1 MPRRSWAVL
10 VTLIVFLALAARLIP
25 GLRTIDDA
33 YITFR
38 YARNLLAG
46 QGFVFNPGERV
57 LGTTTPLFTLVL
69 AAAALPFGGSA
80 APFPAIA
87 LVLATLFDL
96 GVCLTLA
103 YLGRAFGRPA
113 AGLVAALAWA
123 IAPTS
128 VTFAV
133 GGLETSLFVLLVALA
148 FLANLRQRA
157 LLTGLLCGLAALTR
171 PDALIPV
178 GLIALDVAWRALRSA
193 RDRWGAV
200 VRFSLPLLALVLA
213 WAAFA
218 WFYFGALVP
227 QSMLAKQVAYRLP
240 EDAAFIRLIQA
251 YGTPFMENELL
262 GTWWIAPGLVL
273 SIGLSFLA
281 LSRLARRIPGAW
293 PLFVYPWIFLVV
305 FSAANPLIFRW
316 YLAEPLPFYM
326 LSILIGIG
334 ELAQD
339 VINTPTL
346 HRTTVAQPLA
356 ARVGWASVAL
366 LVVASLGAGWVVH
379 PQDGPDRPAPKMAT
393 VSLEESYREVALRL
407 APEVSPS
414 TVVAAGDVGALGYY
428 LDARI
433 LDLVGLNSKQVVQYF
448 PLPETMY
455 VINYAVPPGAVLA
468 AMPEFVAVLEV
479 YGRNGLFKDAAF
491 EHAYEP
497 YLRFSSDMYG
507 SDGLLVYRRR

>member
-1 MPRRSWAVL
+1 ML
-10 VTLIVFLALAARLIP
+10 VALIVILALAARLVP
-25 GLRTIDDA
+25 GPRTIDDA

-46 QGFVFNPGERV
+46 EGFVFNPGERV

-69 AAAALPFGGSA
+69 AAAALPFGGST
-80 APFPAIA
+80 APFPVIA
-87 LVLATLFDL
+87 LALATLFDL
-96 GVCLTLA
+96 GACITLA
-103 YLGRAFGRPA
+103 HLGRVLGHPA

-123 IAPTS
+123 IAPSS

-157 LLTGLLCGLAALTR
+157 LLTGILCGLAALTR

-178 GLIALDVAWRALRSA
+178 GLIALDVAWRVLRSPRLQWRA
-193 RDRWGAV
+193 A
-200 VRFSLPLLALVLA
+200 VRFSVPLLALVLA

-218 WFYFGALVP
+218 WFYFGALLP

-273 SIGLSFLA
+273 SMALSLLA
-281 LSRLARRIPGAW
+281 LSRLARRMAGAW
-293 PLFVYPWIFLVV
+293 PLFVYPWAFLVV

-326 LSILIGIG
+326 LSILIGVG
-334 ELAQD
+334 EFSQD
-339 VINTPTL
+339 AVSAPMLHNT
-346 HRTTVAQPLA
+346 VFAQPLA
-356 ARVGWASVAL
+356 ARVGWASLAL
-366 LVVASLGAGWVVH
+366 VVVASLGAGWVLH
-379 PQDGPDRPAPKMAT
+379 PEDGPDRPAPEMAT
-393 VSLEESYREVALRL
+393 VSLEESYRQVAQRL
-407 APEVSPS
+407 AQDVSQS
-414 TVVAAGDVGALGYY
+414 TVVAAGDVGALGYF
-428 LDARI
+428 LDAHI
-433 LDLVGLNSKQVVQYF
+433 LDLVGLNSKQVVHYF
-448 PLPETMY
+448 PLPEAMY

-468 AMPEFVAVLEV
+468 AMPEYVVVLEV

-491 EHAYEP
+491 VRAYEQHF
-497 YLRFSSDMYG
+497 RIDSEMYG
-507 SDGLLVYRRR
+507 SDGLLVFRRR